1 MNLIAHYADTP
12 TRGEEVANRM
22 RKYKDFISSQYIGK
36 RLRSIRT
43 RNGAHY
49 FFYRDSEV
57 PSFQG
62 MLFSGLIYHDE
73 PPEKIRMELMARTV
87 PAGTSNAHDA
97 P

>member
-1 MNLIAHYADTP
+1 
-12 TRGEEVANRM
+12 
-22 RKYKDFISSQYIGK
+22 
-36 RLRSIRT
+36 
-43 RNGAHY
+43 
-49 FFYRDSEV
+49 
-57 PSFQG
+57 